1 MADIIVQIRGKIQTS
16 KNKCL
21 QLIAKEGEKKLKE
34 YIMQNWYNAYSPGS
48 YNRTMEFYESAKSR
62 VEGNSA
68 IIEEDSGAFS
78 ANPSIHGWGQH
89 ASLDGT
95 PFTGDAILSV
105 LEKGTNGGIS
115 PRNGDAA
122 EALDAT
128 ESYLKSYIPQAVGI
142 AFGKFRIK

>member
-1 MADIIVQIRGKIQTS
+1 MADVIVQIKGKIQAS

-34 YIMQNWYNAYSPGS
+34 YIMNNWYNAYSPGS
-48 YNRTMEFYESAKSR
+48 YSRTMDFYNSVKSR

-68 IIEEDSGAFS
+68 IIEEDPGAFS
-78 ANPSIHGWGQH
+78 ANPSNSGWGQH

-95 PFTGDAILSV
+95 PFVGEDILSV
-105 LEKGTNGGIS
+105 LEKGTNGGLS

-128 ESYLKSYIPQAVGI
+128 EAYLKSYIPQALGI
-142 AFGKFRIK
+142 AFGNIRMK